1 MAEAKVSVMELLKR
15 SIRPEFLNRIDDVI
29 MFTPLTRE
37 DVRSIVNI
45 QLKDI
50 TAKLAYQGISFVASD
65 DALDW
70 LAQLGYD
77 PQYGARPLKRVLQR
91 KILNE
96 LSKEILSGAIKKD
109 ARISLILDKNNQLV
123 FENV

>member
-1 MAEAKVSVMELLKR
+1 
-15 SIRPEFLNRIDDVI
+15 